1 MSTDRLGK
9 LYRDGE
15 VVIRQGEIGDCMF
28 AILKGRAEVVQETDG
43 GEVRIA
49 VMEEGQIFGEIAIF
63 ERELRSATVRAL
75 GEARLLTIDK
85 KTFLRRVQEDPSLA
99 FNLVRMMC
107 SRIRKLSAELAAL
120 KLASACKCAIM
131 PCEVSMERTPG
142 CFRPPA
148 SAERGS
154 EKVDDADDR

>member
-1 MSTDRLGK
+1 VSTDHLGK

-15 VVIRQGEIGDCMF
+15 VVVRQGEIGDCMF
-28 AILKGRAEVVQETDG
+28 AILRGRVEVVRETDG

-49 VMEEGQIFGEIAIF
+49 VMEEGQIFGEMAIF

-85 KTFLRRVQEDPSLA
+85 RTFLGRVQEDPSLA

-120 KLASACKCAIM
+120 K
-131 PCEVSMERTPG
+131 
-142 CFRPPA
+142 PA
-148 SAERGS
+148 SALHARDQAARG
-154 EKVDDADDR
+154 VDGTDPGKPPATGEG